1 MAERRSNEERSRATR
16 EKLVAAARR
25 LFEARTYSEVAID
38 DVARAAGVTR
48 GAIYHHFGGKQPLF
62 KAVIEDIQDELAD
75 HVDRNAEKHDDPWD
89 AFVAGW
95 ISFLEQAP
103 TAGIGRVLM
112 LEGPAVIGHRDWQV
126 IDDSHFHETVTAAVE
141 YFMSVGVLPNQRV
154 EPVVRVLL
162 SISNALGA
170 LIAGADDPEATR
182 RAVAPVWAQ
191 LLNGLRTHP
200 EAAAN

>member
-1 MAERRSNEERSRATR
+1 MAQRQSNEERSRATR
-16 EKLVAAARR
+16 EKLVSAARR
-25 LFEARTYSEVAID
+25 MFEARGYSEVAID
-38 DVARAAGVTR
+38 DIARAAGVTR
-48 GAIYHHFGGKQPLF
+48 GAIYHHFGGKQQLF

-95 ISFLEQAP
+95 ISFLEAAP

-112 LEGPAVIGHRDWQV
+112 LEGPAVIGHRDWQA
-126 IDDSHFHETVTAAVE
+126 IDDSHFHQTVSVAVE
-141 YFMSVGVLPNQRV
+141 YFMSEGVLPNQPV

-162 SISNALGA
+162 AISNALGT
-170 LIAGADDPEATR
+170 LIASADDPETTR

-191 LLNGLRTHP
+191 LLNGLRVP
-200 EAAAN
+200 EATGTD